1 MSVQKETYK
10 VQEAWLAKLGHWG
23 EALRMYD
30 ARLMVTPRD
39 GMAIAGKLKCLDAL
53 GRWEEAIKL
62 CIDNLNHLRSEGSPS
77 GNAIHTSAA
86 VIGARAAWSLNGW
99 GLMDNI
105 VSQLPPDNIDASFMR
120 AVLAVH
126 KENYEEAAV
135 LIEQTRKHLDGGIRA
150 LLAESYGRAYVP
162 LIMAQQCSELE
173 EITEYKMLLR
183 EAGMSTPIA
192 PIDFLTG
199 DSSHLNATGNNNNN
213 NNNNSNYGNNNGV
226 FNNDNKNNNNNNN
239 NDDNNNNNNNNNT
252 NNNNNSNSNNNN
264 NGRKAGSSGDV
275 SRRNSNASLLNMS
288 QNGSVL
294 TEEVSGM
301 NGRGPISRIT
311 SSVPRSARMH
321 SMPVRHLYNSPPS
334 SMNGR
339 SESLGSC
346 MSSPSGY
353 QSGYQ
358 ETETVF
364 NPNDANIQALR
375 LEVVKRKA
383 HLAEKWRQR
392 IRGCCSSGRAAI
404 PVWKYL
410 LNGRRMVLSERED
423 LDTWLEFASL
433 CRNGG
438 NTALAERVL
447 NMSQRPAI
455 NSPSGSNNHNNNNN
469 NNNMSDEANASMDRR
484 VKFAL
489 LKQQW
494 AVSDRKP
501 ALNGLDA
508 LIRSA
513 SNGWESMGRTVNSS
527 SSGSSLAQIDSAVYL
542 GTECYYF

>member
-1 MSVQKETYK
+1 

-30 ARLMVTPRD
+30 ARLLVTPKD

-53 GRWEEAIKL
+53 GRWEEAIQL
-62 CIDNLNHLRSEGSPS
+62 CIENLDHLRAEGGPGGSITHS
-77 GNAIHTSAA
+77 KAA

-105 VSQLPPDNIDASFMR
+105 VSQLPSDNIDASFMR
-120 AVLAVH
+120 AVIAVH
-126 KENYEEAAV
+126 KENYEEAAA
-135 LIEQTRKHLDGGIRA
+135 LIEQTRRHLDGGIRA

-162 LIMAQQCSELE
+162 LIMVQQCSELE

-183 EAGMSTPIA
+183 EAGMSTPVA
-192 PIDFLTG
+192 ALDCQT
-199 DSSHLNATGNNNNN
+199 DSSSILGGNVRRL
-213 NNNNSNYGNNNGV
+213 SI
-226 FNNDNKNNNNNNN
+226 
-239 NDDNNNNNNNNNT
+239 
-252 NNNNNSNSNNNN
+252 
-264 NGRKAGSSGDV
+264 SGEH
-275 SRRNSNASLLNMS
+275 SRRNSNASLGQLS
-288 QNGSVL
+288 QIGSPPCDDI
-294 TEEVSGM
+294 SGM
-301 NGRGPISRIT
+301 NGRGSIAHLT
-311 SSVPRSARMH
+311 TSVPRS
-321 SMPVRHLYNSPPS
+321 P
-334 SMNGR
+334 R
-339 SESLGSC
+339 SHG
-346 MSSPSGY
+346 MSSRSSGN
-353 QSGYQ
+353 SGGCISPTPIARSGSGGGCISAPPGLESSSG
-358 ETETVF
+358 ETAF

-375 LEVVKRKA
+375 AEAVRRKA

-447 NMSQRPAI
+447 NMSQKSASI
-455 NSPSGSNNHNNNNN
+455 AGGGGLG
-469 NNNMSDEANASMDRR
+469 DETNASMDRR
-484 VKFAL
+484 VRFAL

-501 ALNGLDA
+501 ALMGLDA

-513 SNGWESMGRTVNSS
+513 STGWESSGRGSY
-527 SSGSSLAQIDSAVYL
+527 SGCGSNLAQVDSAVYL
-542 GTECYYF
+542 GEC

>member
-1 MSVQKETYK
+1 M
-10 VQEAWLAKLGHWG
+10 QEAWLAKLGHWG

-30 ARLMVTPRD
+30 ARLLVTPKD

-53 GRWEEAIKL
+53 GRWEEAIQL
-62 CIDNLNHLRSEGSPS
+62 CIENLDHLRAEGGPGGSITHS
-77 GNAIHTSAA
+77 KAA

-105 VSQLPPDNIDASFMR
+105 VSQLPSDNIDASFMR
-120 AVLAVH
+120 AVIAVH
-126 KENYEEAAV
+126 KENYEEAAA
-135 LIEQTRKHLDGGIRA
+135 LIEQTRRHLDGGIRA

-162 LIMAQQCSELE
+162 LIMVQQCSELE

-183 EAGMSTPIA
+183 EAGMSTPVA
-192 PIDFLTG
+192 AL
-199 DSSHLNATGNNNNN
+199 DSQADNSSMLSGNIRRL
-213 NNNNSNYGNNNGV
+213 SM
-226 FNNDNKNNNNNNN
+226 
-239 NDDNNNNNNNNNT
+239 
-252 NNNNNSNSNNNN
+252 
-264 NGRKAGSSGDV
+264 SGEH
-275 SRRNSNASLLNMS
+275 SRRNSNASLGQLS
-288 QNGSVL
+288 QIGSSPCDD
-294 TEEVSGM
+294 VSGM
-301 NGRGPISRIT
+301 NGRGSIAYLT
-311 SSVPRSARMH
+311 TSVPRSPRNH
-321 SMPVRHLYNSPPS
+321 
-334 SMNGR
+334 G
-339 SESLGSC
+339 
-346 MSSPSGY
+346 MSSRSSASSAGCVSPNPIARSG
-353 QSGYQ
+353 SGGGCISAPPGLENSSA
-358 ETETVF
+358 ETAF

-375 LEVVKRKA
+375 AEAVRRKA

-447 NMSQRPAI
+447 NMSQKSASI
-455 NSPSGSNNHNNNNN
+455 TGGGGLG
-469 NNNMSDEANASMDRR
+469 DETNASMDRR
-484 VKFAL
+484 VRFAL

-501 ALNGLDA
+501 ALMGLDA

-513 SNGWESMGRTVNSS
+513 STGWESSGR
-527 SSGSSLAQIDSAVYL
+527 GSYTGCGSNLAQVDSAVYL
-542 GTECYYF
+542 GDSISTAICSAVPDIHADLNLFHFLLLMTCTLYPL

>member
-1 MSVQKETYK
+1 M
-10 VQEAWLAKLGHWG
+10 QEAWLAKLGHWG

-30 ARLMVTPRD
+30 ARLLVTPRD

-53 GRWEEAIKL
+53 GRWEDAIQL
-62 CIDNLNHLRSEGSPS
+62 CIENLDHLRLEGGPGASV
-77 GNAIHTSAA
+77 IHSKAA

-105 VSQLPPDNIDASFMR
+105 VSQLPSDNIDASFMR
-120 AVLAVH
+120 AVIAVH
-126 KENYEEAAV
+126 KEKYEEANA
-135 LIEQTRKHLDGGIRA
+135 LIEQTRRHLDGSIRA

-162 LIMAQQCSELE
+162 LIMVQQCSELE

-183 EAGMSTPIA
+183 EAGMGGTPVPMDSIS
-192 PIDFLTG
+192 
-199 DSSHLNATGNNNNN
+199 DSSLLG
-213 NNNNSNYGNNNGV
+213 SNLRRL
-226 FNNDNKNNNNNNN
+226 
-239 NDDNNNNNNNNNT
+239 
-252 NNNNNSNSNNNN
+252 SI
-264 NGRKAGSSGDV
+264 SGEV
-275 SRRNSNASLLNMS
+275 SRRNSNASLGQLS
-288 QNGSVL
+288 QAGSIP
-294 TEEVSGM
+294 SDDAGGM
-301 NGRGPISRIT
+301 NGRGLIARIT
-311 SSVPRSARMH
+311 TSVPRSPRNH
-321 SMPVRHLYNSPPS
+321 SMGFRSMNSSPPGPLVRS
-334 SMNGR
+334 LSATLGISPPPGLDVMNINANGNNGNTVN
-339 SESLGSC
+339 SNSN
-346 MSSPSGY
+346 
-353 QSGYQ
+353 
-358 ETETVF
+358 ETTS
-364 NPNDANIQALR
+364 NPNESNIQALR
-375 LEVVKRKA
+375 GEAVRRKA

-447 NMSQRPAI
+447 NMSQRSAYL
-455 NSPSGSNNHNNNNN
+455 SGGGGLG
-469 NNNMSDEANASMDRR
+469 DETNASMDRK

-513 SNGWESMGRTVNSS
+513 SSGWENSGRVNSS
-527 SSGSSLAQIDSAVYL
+527 SSGSNLAQVDSAVYL
-542 GTECYYF
+542 GTVKGLYSVCVFCVCVCVREGKR

>member
-1 MSVQKETYK
+1 M
-10 VQEAWLAKLGHWG
+10 QEAWLAKLGHWG

-30 ARLMVTPRD
+30 ARLIVTPRD

-62 CIDNLNHLRSEGSPS
+62 CIDNLDHLRSEGGPGGSS
-77 GNAIHTSAA
+77 THTSAA

-126 KENYEEAAV
+126 KENYEEAAI

-183 EAGMSTPIA
+183 EAGLSTP
-192 PIDFLTG
+192 LVTG
-199 DSSHLNATGNNNNN
+199 EVTTVESSQSNGGYNGMNNGIIS
-213 NNNNSNYGNNNGV
+213 NSNGNNNG
-226 FNNDNKNNNNNNN
+226 
-239 NDDNNNNNNNNNT
+239 
-252 NNNNNSNSNNNN
+252 NS
-264 NGRKAGSSGDV
+264 GIGGKRGGGGGVSSGEV
-275 SRRNSNASLLNMS
+275 SRRNSSASLLNMS
-288 QNGSVL
+288 QHGSPQP
-294 TEEVSGM
+294 EESNTM
-301 NGRGPISRIT
+301 NGRGSISRIT
-311 SSVPRSARMH
+311 ASVPRSARMH
-321 SMPVRHLYNSPPS
+321 SMPVRYLSNTSPSP
-334 SMNGR
+334 MNGR
-339 SESLGSC
+339 SGSMGSCLSPSLGS
-346 MSSPSGY
+346 
-353 QSGYQ
+353 QSGQQ
-358 ETETVF
+358 ESETVF

-375 LEVVKRKA
+375 LEVIKRKA
-383 HLAEKWRQR
+383 HLAEKWRSR

-447 NMSQRPAI
+447 NMSQRSPTNAG
-455 NSPSGSNNHNNNNN
+455 NSNSHNSL
-469 NNNMSDEANASMDRR
+469 SDEANASMDRR

-513 SNGWESMGRTVNSS
+513 SNGWETSGRSLNSS
-527 SSGSSLAQIDSAVYL
+527 SSGSNLAQVDSVVYL
-542 GTECYYF
+542 GIISSSPSLFYSTRFFTILF

>member
-1 MSVQKETYK
+1 
-10 VQEAWLAKLGHWG
+10 
-23 EALRMYD
+23 MYD
-30 ARLMVTPRD
+30 ARLLVTPRD

-53 GRWEEAIKL
+53 GRWEEAIQL
-62 CIDNLNHLRSEGSPS
+62 CIENLDHLRSEGGPNGSVT
-77 GNAIHTSAA
+77 HTNAA

-99 GLMDNI
+99 GLMDSI

-120 AVLAVH
+120 AVIAVH
-126 KENYEEAAV
+126 KENYDEAAI
-135 LIEQTRKHLDGGIRA
+135 LIEQTRRHLDGGIRA

-162 LIMAQQCSELE
+162 LIMVQQCSELE

-183 EAGMSTPIA
+183 EAGMSTPTVST
-192 PIDFLTG
+192 DNLTDAQLLG
-199 DSSHLNATGNNNNN
+199 
-213 NNNNSNYGNNNGV
+213 
-226 FNNDNKNNNNNNN
+226 
-239 NDDNNNNNNNNNT
+239 T
-252 NNNNNSNSNNNN
+252 NV
-264 NGRKAGSSGDV
+264 RKGTSSGEV
-275 SRRNSNASLLNMS
+275 SRRSSNGNLS
-288 QNGSVL
+288 QIGSAQ
-294 TEEVSGM
+294 SDDIGGM
-301 NGRGPISRIT
+301 NGRGAMGRIT
-311 SSVPRSARMH
+311 TSVPRSVRMRAT
-321 SMPVRHLYNSPPS
+321 PVPFKTHTNNTNTATSPMSGRPPS
-334 SMNGR
+334 CGPVGCGVPLGPPPGL
-339 SESLGSC
+339 SEG
-346 MSSPSGY
+346 
-353 QSGYQ
+353 
-358 ETETVF
+358 ETTF

-375 LEVVKRKA
+375 AEAVRRKA

-447 NMSQRPAI
+447 TMSARSTSTATL
-455 NSPSGSNNHNNNNN
+455 GVG
-469 NNNMSDEANASMDRR
+469 DETNASMDRR

-501 ALNGLDA
+501 ALIGLDA

-513 SNGWESMGRTVNSS
+513 SNGWESTGRSVHSN
-527 SSGSSLAQIDSAVYL
+527 SSGSNLAQVDSAVYL
-542 GTECYYF
+542 GKMK